1 MSGLSR
7 IIADNASSFC
17 QPTFNQIK
25 PLATL
30 LHKDQLTSYLFCMY
44 THGSLSN
51 LSCVNIQGM
60 EQLRVCDSG
69 DWGAQ
74 DPVPVWASD
83 KLCSVDGHQLSVQV
97 RHYHYQ
103 CDDINL
109 FIFSEENDE
118 IQHSN
123 GSTYLSYLTIICSS
137 ISIIFLSI
145 R

>member
-30 LHKDQLTSYLFCMY
+30 VHKDQLTSYMFLY
-44 THGSLSN
+44 TQEGLSN

-74 DPVPVWASD
+74 D
-83 KLCSVDGHQLSVQV
+83 
-97 RHYHYQ
+97 
-103 CDDINL
+103 
-109 FIFSEENDE
+109 
-118 IQHSN
+118 
-123 GSTYLSYLTIICSS
+123 
-137 ISIIFLSI
+137 
-145 R
+145 